1 MAQGIFLD
9 RSNVIEM
16 KVEDDYYRVSYGFH
30 EFACFHKDDAAA
42 KRVIVVQLVIMG
54 VSKAQIARAFDVHR
68 SSIYFWKETY
78 EEGGMQALVSLEKG
92 PEAKLTEAAKD
103 YIYALY
109 KNLKGERKFRNKIAE
124 EVKKLYGV
132 EVSREA
138 IRRAV
143 NERKES
149 EEPLPGCD
157 EGEPEC
163 LAEEQESAEKPIVVK
178 HGGALVALPLLEKY
192 GIEEVLVDGVILR
205 QGRYGFKECVLSLL
219 LLLGARLVKVAENI
233 KHYDDEMMGG
243 LIGRRRLPSL
253 KTVRRVMREASEQI
267 GRTVEQM
274 KTEYALKCLEVWG
287 YEGAFY
293 IDGHFMPYTG
303 GERIL
308 YGYNPQRRL
317 AERGRT
323 AYVVNTAS
331 GRPIYEVL
339 SDGFDDFKVNIEK
352 IVDFLIEEAGVERPV
367 VIFDR
372 GGFGWES
379 FDRIEGKADFIC
391 WYDGKAAIPRKGK
404 WREVQVPHESNTYGE
419 PQYVSQEWKQ
429 QVIESGDERGRGY
442 RRMVFIKKGRKV
454 SPAITNMKQA
464 TGEEVLLLL
473 TRRWGAQEN
482 VFKELVIDGLN
493 KIHSYGK
500 DEYEQEYFERE
511 GIDGKRMMENPE
523 YRKVQQEKRKLQNKR
538 NLTLGRIVQREKESG
553 KTIKPTRKQKE
564 RLNGIEKRLG
574 EIAERLAYLPKEVL
588 RIDYIKDKGLM
599 RLSNEKKKYFDL
611 LNLAA
616 YNLRQDMVEIAGPI
630 YRNNRDVHQL
640 VLKILRLTTTVEY
653 GGMYTKVVF
662 AQQLRGKEGEALKE
676 ICRQATSIGHET
688 ELFPGKL
695 TFIVN

>member
-1 MAQGIFLD
+1 MAQGILLD
-9 RSNVIEM
+9 KSNVLEV

-30 EFACFHKDDAAA
+30 EFTSFHKNDAAA
-42 KRVIVVQLVIMG
+42 KRVIVVQLTIMG
-54 VSKAQIARAFDVHR
+54 VGKAQIARAFNVHR

-78 EEGGMQALVSLEKG
+78 EEGGMRELVSLEKG
-92 PEAKLTEAAKD
+92 PETKLSEALKD
-103 YIYALY
+103 YIYALHE
-109 KNLKGERKFRNKIAE
+109 NLKGERKFREKIAE
-124 EVKKLYGV
+124 EVRKLYGV
-132 EVSREA
+132 EVSREG

-149 EEPLPGCD
+149 EQLRPAGD
-157 EGEPEC
+157 EGESVFGSEEPEF
-163 LAEEQESAEKPIVVK
+163 AEKPIVVK

-192 GIEEVLVDGVILR
+192 GVEEVLVDGVISR
-205 QGRYGFKECVLSLL
+205 QGRYGFKECILSLL
-219 LLLGARLVKVAENI
+219 LLLGARLLKVAENI

-253 KTVRRVMREASEQI
+253 KTVRRVMAEANGQI
-267 GRTVEQM
+267 GGTVEWM
-274 KTEYALKCLEVWG
+274 KTAYALRCLDVWG

-293 IDGHFMPYTG
+293 IDGHFMLYTG

-339 SDGFDDFKVNIEK
+339 SDGFDDFKANIEK

-379 FDRIEGKADFIC
+379 FDRIEEKADFIC
-391 WYDGKAAIPRKGK
+391 WYDGKAAIPREGK
-404 WREVQVPHESNTYGE
+404 WKEVQVPHESNTYGE
-419 PQYVSQEWKQ
+419 VQYVKHEWKQ
-429 QVIESGDERGRGY
+429 QVIESGDESGRGY
-442 RRMVFIKKGRKV
+442 RRMVFIRKGRKV
-454 SPAITNMKQA
+454 SPAITNMKGASGQ
-464 TGEEVLLLL
+464 EVLLML

-482 VFKELVIDGLN
+482 VFKELVIDGFD

-500 DEYEQEYFERE
+500 DEYEQEYFEGE

-523 YRKVQQEKRKLQNKR
+523 HRKVQQEKRKLQNKR
-538 NLTLGRIVQREKESG
+538 DLTLGRIALREKESG
-553 KTIKPTRKQKE
+553 KTIKATKKQKE
-564 RLNGIEKRLG
+564 RLDGIEKRLG
-574 EIAERLAYLPKEVL
+574 EIAVRLAYLPKEVL
-588 RIDYIKDKGLM
+588 RIDYIKDNGLM

-611 LNLAA
+611 LNLVA

-662 AQQLRGKEGEALKE
+662 AQQLRAKEGEALKE
-676 ICRQATSIGHET
+676 ICRQATSIGHKT

-695 TFIVN
+695 TFSVK

>member
-9 RSNVIEM
+9 RSNVIEV
-16 KVEDDYYRVSYGFH
+16 KVEDDYYHVRYGFH

-54 VSKAQIARAFDVHR
+54 VSKAQIARAFDVHC

-78 EEGGMQALVSLEKG
+78 EEGGMQTLVSLEKG
-92 PEAKLTEAAKD
+92 PEAKLTEAVKD

-143 NERKES
+143 KERKER
-149 EEPLPGCD
+149 EGTPLGCD

-163 LAEEQESAEKPIVVK
+163 GAEEPPSAEKPIVVK
-178 HGGALVALPLLEKY
+178 HGGALMALPLLERY
-192 GIEEVLVDGVILR
+192 GIEEVVVDGVISR

-219 LLLGARLVKVAENI
+219 LLLGARLVKVEENI

-267 GRTVEQM
+267 GRTVEGM

-287 YEGAFY
+287 YEGGFY

-317 AERGRT
+317 AEKGRT

-339 SDGFDDFKVNIEK
+339 SDGFDDFKGNIEK

-372 GGFGWES
+372 GGFGWEI
-379 FDRIEGKADFIC
+379 FQRIEGKADFIC

-454 SPAITNMKQA
+454 SPAITNIKQA
-464 TGEEVLLLL
+464 TGEEVLVML

-482 VFKELVIDGLN
+482 VFKELVIDGLD

-500 DEYEQEYFERE
+500 DEYEQQYFERE

-523 YRKVQQEKRKLQNKR
+523 HRKLQQEKRKLQNKR
-538 NLTLGRIVQREKESG
+538 NLTLGRIAQREKESG
-553 KTIKPTRKQKE
+553 KTIKVTKQQKE
-564 RLNGIEKRLG
+564 RLDGIEKRLD
-574 EIAERLAYLPKEVL
+574 EIVKRLAYLPKEVL
-588 RIDYIKDKGLM
+588 RIDYIKDNGLM

-611 LNLAA
+611 LNLVA
-616 YNLRQDMVEIAGPI
+616 YNLRQDMVGIAGPI

-653 GGMYTKVVF
+653 GDRHTKVVF
-662 AQQLRGKEGEALKE
+662 AQQLRGKAGEALKE
-676 ICRQATSIGHET
+676 ICGQATSIGHKT
-688 ELFPGKL
+688 GLFPGRL
-695 TFIVN
+695 TFSVK

>member
-1 MAQGIFLD
+1 MAQGILLD
-9 RSNVIEM
+9 KSNVLEV
-16 KVEDDYYRVSYGFH
+16 KVEDDYYRVSYGFS
-30 EFACFHKDDAAA
+30 EFASFHKDDAAA
-42 KRVIVVQLVIMG
+42 KRVIVVQLTIMG
-54 VSKAQIARAFDVHR
+54 VGKAQISRTFDVHR
-68 SSIYFWKETY
+68 SSIYFWKEMY
-78 EEGGMQALVSLEKG
+78 EKEGMEALVGLQKG
-92 PEAKLTEAAKD
+92 PETKLTEAVKD

-109 KNLKGERKFRNKIAE
+109 KNLKGERKFRKKIAE
-124 EVKKLYGV
+124 EVKKLYEV

-143 NERKES
+143 KERKES
-149 EEPLPGCD
+149 EKPLVAGD
-157 EGEPEC
+157 EGEPVYGVEK
-163 LAEEQESAEKPIVVK
+163 EESAEKPIVVK
-178 HGGALVALPLLEKY
+178 HGGALIALPLLEKY
-192 GIEEVLVDGVILR
+192 GIEEVLVDGVISR

-219 LLLGARLVKVAENI
+219 LLLGARLVKVEENI

-253 KTVRRVMREASEQI
+253 KTVRRVMAEASEQI
-267 GRTVEQM
+267 GGTVERM
-274 KTEYALKCLEVWG
+274 KAAYALKCLEVWG

-317 AERGRT
+317 AEKGRM

-379 FDRIEGKADFIC
+379 FERIEGRADFIC
-391 WYDGKAAIPRKGK
+391 WYDGKVAIPMAGK
-404 WREVQVPHESNTYGE
+404 WREIQVPHESNTYGE
-419 PQYVSQEWKQ
+419 SEYVGQEWKQ
-429 QVIESGDERGRGY
+429 RVIESGDEKGRGY

-454 SPAITNMKQA
+454 SPAITNMKEA
-464 TGEEVLLLL
+464 AGEEVLLML

-500 DEYEQEYFERE
+500 EEYEKEYFERE

-523 YRKVQQEKRKLQNKR
+523 YRKLQQEKRKLQNKR
-538 NLTLGRIVQREKESG
+538 NLTLGRIAQREKESG
-553 KTIKPTRKQKE
+553 KTIKPTKQQKE
-564 RLNGIEKRLG
+564 RLDGIEKRLE

-588 RIDYIKDKGLM
+588 RIDYIKGNGFM

-611 LNLAA
+611 LNLVA

-640 VLKILRLTTTVEY
+640 VLKILRLMTTIEY
-653 GGMYTKVVF
+653 GGRYTKVVF
-662 AQQLRGKEGEALKE
+662 VQQLRAKEGETLKE
-676 ICRQATSIGHET
+676 ICRQATLIDHQT

-695 TFIVN
+695 TFSVK